1 MKRQVALLL
10 CGMLVISAL
19 AGCGDKQDDAG
30 SDSRTKVE
38 SSQENSAGEE
48 KSSEGGE
55 ASSDEAGGHAA
66 YEETIPFTYTSSF
79 SVNMMGS
86 GVDYTQDS
94 LYQYIVDRFNI
105 EPEMWACEGSEAS
118 EKIQTWINTGSMPD
132 SLWYMTFGISSY
144 KKHVEEGLLQA
155 LPDGWEDKWPN
166 IAHAMDVS
174 GARNLLEIDGKV

>member
-55 ASSDEAGGHAA
+55 ARLIG
-66 YEETIPFTYTSSF
+66 
-79 SVNMMGS
+79 
-86 GVDYTQDS
+86 Q
-94 LYQYIVDRFNI
+94 LR
-105 EPEMWACEGSEAS
+105 
-118 EKIQTWINTGSMPD
+118 
-132 SLWYMTFGISSY
+132 
-144 KKHVEEGLLQA
+144 
-155 LPDGWEDKWPN
+155 
-166 IAHAMDVS
+166 
-174 GARNLLEIDGKV
+174 